1 MINKKDMPML
11 STEEQIKHLESK
23 GVKFEYISKEEAA
36 EYLQKNNNYFKLRAY
51 RKNFPKHPG
60 GEKEGQYINL
70 DFAELKDLAII
81 DMRMRYVFI
90 HMALDIEHF
99 AKVKLL
105 RAIEESDDD
114 GYQIVEDYLQNLK
127 DMDARDGTHLYDA
140 AQNELDRNIDNSYC
154 GGIIKKYAG
163 CYPVWAFIEIISFGS
178 LIHFYSFCAGKLGNK
193 ELKDDYYLLM
203 TIKELRNAAA
213 HSNCII
219 HDMGAKD
226 SSYTPNYKVLRALKG
241 ISKATKTEQMK
252 NERMRQ
258 MATLLYTHSVIVT
271 SEGIHEH
278 IAEELRKL
286 VDRMKRHSDYY
297 TDNQNIMCGFAFFEK
312 CIDILFGNA

>member
-1 MINKKDMPML
+1 MINKEDMPML
-11 STEEQIKHLESK
+11 SNEEQIKHLVSK
-23 GVKFEYISKEEAA
+23 GVKFELISKEEAA

-51 RKNFPKHPG
+51 RKNFPKHPDG
-60 GEKEGQYINL
+60 IQKGKYINL
-70 DFAELKDLAII
+70 DFAELKDLSII

-114 GYQIVEDYLQNLK
+114 GYQIVEDYLLHLK
-127 DMDARDGTHLYDA
+127 GIDKNDGTHLYESVK
-140 AQNELDRNIDNSYC
+140 NELERNIDNPYC
-154 GGIIKKYAG
+154 GGIIKKFDG

-178 LIHFYSFCAGKLGNK
+178 LIHFYQFCAKQLGRK
-193 ELKDDYYLLM
+193 DLQDDYYLFM

-226 SSYTPNYKVLRALKG
+226 SKYNPNYNVLRALKG
-241 ISKATKTEQMK
+241 ITKTARDVQMK

-258 MATLLYTHSVIVT
+258 IATLLYTHSVIV
-271 SEGIHEH
+271 SSKGIHDYT
-278 IAEELRKL
+278 AGELRKL
-286 VDRMKRHSDYY
+286 VERMKRHRDYY
-297 TDNQNIMCGFAFFEK
+297 VDNQNIMAGFAFFEK
-312 CIDILFGNA
+312 CIDILF